1 MIDKIKET
9 LGQFFHSPEA
19 SGTWGDDITVNM
31 DGGVGGSW
39 KVECAIDEEVVD
51 CDKMDSPSYVGVP
64 APQYLKE
71 DEWFGAPVISDKG
84 QDYMEKETEIKKQES
99 ENRQYWTNE
108 SEDIHQEMYE
118 LATKSGKTT
127 TQLNPVGGSETFQEG
142 PGGWMSG
149 TGYQGQ
155 GLTDR

>member
-19 SGTWGDDITVNM
+19 SGTWDDKLPFWDDEDI
-31 DGGVGGSW
+31 
-39 KVECAIDEEVVD
+39 ECAIDEEVVD
-51 CDKMDSPSYVGVP
+51 CDEMDNPPFVGVP

-84 QDYMEKETEIKKQES
+84 QDYMEKETEIKKQEA

-108 SEDIHQEMYE
+108 SENIHQEMYE
-118 LATKSGKTT
+118 IATKNGKTT
-127 TQLNPVGGSETFQEG
+127 VQLNPVGGSETFQEG
-142 PGGWMSG
+142 PGGWTSG
-149 TGYQGQ
+149 TGYHGQ
-155 GLTDR
+155 GLTDH

>member
-9 LGQFFHSPEA
+9 LGQIFHSPEA
-19 SGTWGDDITVNM
+19 SGTWETQTTLLQKKAGTFN
-31 DGGVGGSW
+31 
-39 KVECAIDEEVVD
+39 VECAIDEEVVD
-51 CDKMDSPSYVGVP
+51 CDEMDSPPYVGVP
-64 APQYLKE
+64 APKYLKE

-84 QDYMEKETEIKKQES
+84 QDYMEKETEIKKQEE

-108 SEDIHQEMYE
+108 SEDIHQEMYD

>member
-19 SGTWGDDITVNM
+19 SGTWDDKLPFWDDEDI
-31 DGGVGGSW
+31 
-39 KVECAIDEEVVD
+39 ECAIDEEVVD
-51 CDKMDSPSYVGVP
+51 CDEMDNPPYIGVP

-71 DEWFGAPVISDKG
+71 DEWFGDPVISDKG
-84 QDYMEKETEIKKQES
+84 QDYMERETEIKKQES

-118 LATKSGKTT
+118 MATKNGKTT
-127 TQLNPVGGSETFQEG
+127 VQLNPVGGSETFQEG

>member
-19 SGTWGDDITVNM
+19 SGTWDDKLPFWDDEI
-31 DGGVGGSW
+31 
-39 KVECAIDEEVVD
+39 ECAIDEEVVD
-51 CDKMDSPSYVGVP
+51 CNEMDNPPFVGVP

-108 SEDIHQEMYE
+108 SENIHQEMYE
-118 LATKSGKTT
+118 IATKNGKTT
-127 TQLNPVGGSETFQEG
+127 VQLNPVGGSETFQEG
-142 PGGWMSG
+142 PGGWNSG
-149 TGYQGQ
+149 TGYHGQ
-155 GLTDR
+155 GLTDD

>member
-19 SGTWGDDITVNM
+19 SGTWDDKLPFWDDEDI
-31 DGGVGGSW
+31 
-39 KVECAIDEEVVD
+39 ECAIDEEVVD
-51 CDKMDSPSYVGVP
+51 CDEMDNPPYIGVP

-71 DEWFGAPVISDKG
+71 DEWFGDPVISDKG
-84 QDYMEKETEIKKQES
+84 QDYMERETEIKKQES

-118 LATKSGKTT
+118 LATKNGKTT
-127 TQLNPVGGSETFQEG
+127 VQLNPVGGSETFQEG

>member
-1 MIDKIKET
+1 MIGKIKET

-19 SGTWGDDITVNM
+19 SGTWDDKLPFWDDADI
-31 DGGVGGSW
+31 
-39 KVECAIDEEVVD
+39 ECAIDEKIVD
-51 CDKMDSPSYVGVP
+51 CSEMDSPPYIGVP
-64 APQYLKE
+64 APQYLND
-71 DEWFGAPVISDKG
+71 DEWFGTSVISDKG
-84 QDYMEKETEIKKQES
+84 QDYMEKETEIKKQEQ

-118 LATKSGKTT
+118 LATKNGKTT
-127 TQLNPVGGSETFQEG
+127 VQLNPVGGSETFQEG

>member
-1 MIDKIKET
+1 MIRIRTIKDT
-9 LGQFFHSPEA
+9 LGQVFHSPEA
-19 SGTWGDDITVNM
+19 SGTWG
-31 DGGVGGSW
+31 
-39 KVECAIDEEVVD
+39 VECAIDEEVVE
-51 CDKMDSPSYVGVP
+51 CDEMDNPPYVGVP
-64 APQYLKE
+64 APAYLK
-71 DEWFGAPVISDKG
+71 DDPWFGPAPFRSKK
-84 QDYMEKETEIKKQES
+84 QLDYIEQETEIKKQES

-108 SEDIHQEMYE
+108 SEDIHQEIYE

>member
-19 SGTWGDDITVNM
+19 SGTWDDKLPFWDDEI
-31 DGGVGGSW
+31 
-39 KVECAIDEEVVD
+39 ECAIDEEVVG
-51 CDKMDSPSYVGVP
+51 CDEMDNPPFVGVP
-64 APQYLKE
+64 APKYLKE

-84 QDYMEKETEIKKQES
+84 QDYMEKETEIKKQE
-99 ENRQYWTNE
+99 EEKRQYWTNE
-108 SEDIHQEMYE
+108 SEDIHQEMHD

>member
-19 SGTWGDDITVNM
+19 SGTWDDKLPFWDDEI
-31 DGGVGGSW
+31 
-39 KVECAIDEEVVD
+39 ECAIDEEVVG
-51 CDKMDSPSYVGVP
+51 CDEMDNPPFVGVP

-84 QDYMEKETEIKKQES
+84 QDYMEKETEIKKQEE

-108 SEDIHQEMYE
+108 SEDIHQEMYD

>member
-1 MIDKIKET
+1 MIDKLKKIIETQTTILQKKAGSFKE
-9 LGQFFHSPEA
+9 EE
-19 SGTWGDDITVNM
+19 I
-31 DGGVGGSW
+31 
-39 KVECAIDEEVVD
+39 ECAIDETVVE
-51 CDKMDSPSYVGVP
+51 CEEMDSPPYVGVP
-64 APQYLKE
+64 APVVLSG
-71 DEWFGAPVISDKG
+71 DPWFGDPVLSNDS
-84 QDYMEKETEIKKQES
+84 QDYMEKETQIKQQEE

-108 SEDIHQEMYE
+108 SENIHQEMYE

-127 TQLNPVGGSETFQEG
+127 VQLNPVGGSETFQEG

>member
-19 SGTWGDDITVNM
+19 SGTWDDKLPFWDDGDI
-31 DGGVGGSW
+31 
-39 KVECAIDEEVVD
+39 ECAIDEEVVD
-51 CDKMDSPSYVGVP
+51 CDEMDSPPYIGVP

-118 LATKSGKTT
+118 MATKNGKTT
-127 TQLNPVGGSETFQEG
+127 VQLNPVGGSETFQEG

-155 GLTDR
+155 GLTNR